1 MSLLLKCFYQAS
13 ASLGFIIPVE
23 VRGKTTIL
31 MFEFQYFPLFPS
43 QKRIASYNVFEDV
56 GVPLTIYF
64 QCLVEGVII

>member
-1 MSLLLKCFYQAS
+1 
-13 ASLGFIIPVE
+13 
-23 VRGKTTIL
+23 